1 MMDQS
6 DNESE
11 NSPKPKKWVPRPLVR
26 VCGVCGSPATD
37 VQHYGATACY
47 SCRAFFRRCIG
58 AGKEYRNCSRKTDRC
73 VVDAVNRTNCKKCRF
88 QKCLKVGMK
97 PEKVDRIR
105 RKAKF
110 DKVGGNDKKVEK
122 TEQVEEVAM
131 FHDDKQNSSENS
143 EDSDPDASIDICA
156 LVEECIYDEM
166 KSLDDVEYINL
177 SITVDKEDSSEKM
190 HNKQESLLTQ
200 DTDQCEIQNLSVI
213 IPSSPVINF
222 TFEED
227 FKIHELLVR
236 KENLLDGIFQ
246 TFMNHPGSL
255 PFWEQFLKSVDSKE
269 RVYAGIRTDITKT
282 LRKNIIANFMNGG
295 GLVRQSLD
303 MFDEYKNV
311 DESVKTETFLFS
323 ISVFL
328 LVIRSTLLGN
338 KNKKTFVTQHQ
349 ASGTFTNSFREA
361 CLAVFPDKIDQVS
374 SFDPRKAYRF
384 TSPWAAKLEDEEFFS
399 RTLETVGSIIKDDV
413 KLGTL
418 YCTLLLA
425 TPGQNLSQASL
436 TNHSLHKVQ
445 QEMRFL
451 MFRYLSNKY
460 GNSQYASNT
469 ANALIKLLEDLHL
482 CRQIHLFKRLN
493 GSTFE
498 TFKDSI
504 EDIVL

>member
-1 MMDQS
+1 VMDQS

-58 AGKEYRNCSRKTDRC
+58 SGKEYSNCSRKTDRC
-73 VVDAVNRTNCKKCRF
+73 VVDAVNRTNCKKCRL

-97 PEKVDRIR
+97 PEKVDHIR

-110 DKVGGNDKKVEK
+110 DKVGGNGKIAEK
-122 TEQVEEVAM
+122 IKQVEEVAT
-131 FHDDKQNSSENS
+131 FHDVEQNSPESSEG
-143 EDSDPDASIDICA
+143 SDGGIDICA
-156 LVEECIYDEM
+156 LVEECIYNET

-177 SITVDKEDSSEKM
+177 SITLDKEDFSEIM
-190 HNKQESLLTQ
+190 HNKQEGLTQ
-200 DTDQCEIQNLSVI
+200 DTDQYEIENISMIV
-213 IPSSPVINF
+213 PSSPVLNF
-222 TFEED
+222 TFEEE

-236 KENLLDGIFQ
+236 KENLFDGIFQ
-246 TFMNHPGSL
+246 TVMDHPESL
-255 PFWEQFLKSVDSKE
+255 PFWEQFLKSVDSKQS
-269 RVYAGIRTDITKT
+269 VYPGIRTNIAKRF
-282 LRKNIIANFMNGG
+282 LKNAIANFLNGG
-295 GLVRQSLD
+295 GLVRRSLD

-361 CLAVFPDKIDQVS
+361 CLAVFPDKIDQLS

>member
-1 MMDQS
+1 MDQS
-6 DNESE
+6 DNEAE
-11 NSPKPKKWVPRPLVR
+11 NSPKPKKWVPRPLVT

-58 AGKEYRNCSRKTDRC
+58 TGKEYKTCSRKTDRC
-73 VVDAVNRTNCKKCRF
+73 VVDAVNRTNCKKCRL

-97 PEKVDRIR
+97 PEKVDRNR
-105 RKAKF
+105 RKTKC
-110 DKVGGNDKKVEK
+110 DKLGGNGVIAEK
-122 TEQVEEVAM
+122 IIQVEDVAM
-131 FHDDKQNSSENS
+131 FHDVKQSSPESS
-143 EDSDPDASIDICA
+143 EDSDGSIDICA
-156 LVEECIYDEM
+156 LVEECIFDEM
-166 KSLDDVEYINL
+166 KSLDKVEYISL
-177 SITVDKEDSSEKM
+177 SISPDKEDSSEIM
-190 HNKQESLLTQ
+190 HNKQESLTQ
-200 DTDQCEIQNLSVI
+200 ETDRIEMENISVI
-213 IPSSPVINF
+213 IPSSPVLNF

-236 KENLLDGIFQ
+236 KENLFDGMFQ
-246 TFMNHPGSL
+246 TFMDHPEALSY
-255 PFWEQFLKSVDSKE
+255 WAQFLKSVDSKQS
-269 RVYAGIRTDITKT
+269 VYPGKT
-282 LRKNIIANFMNGG
+282 LRKNAITNFMNGG
-295 GLVRQSLD
+295 GLIRQSLD

-338 KNKKTFVTQHQ
+338 RNKKTFVTQHQ

-361 CLAVFPDKIDQVS
+361 CLAVFPDKIGLVS
-374 SFDPRKAYRF
+374 SFDPHKAYRF
-384 TSPWAAKLEDEEFFS
+384 TSPWAAKIEDEEFFS

-425 TPGQNLSQASL
+425 TPGPNLSQASQ
-436 TNHSLHKVQ
+436 TNHSLQKVQ

-451 MFRYLSNKY
+451 MFRYLSNKV

-469 ANALIKLLEDLHL
+469 ANALIKLQEDLHI
-482 CRQIHLFKRLN
+482 CRQILLFKRLN
-493 GSTFE
+493 GPTFDM
-498 TFKDSI
+498 FKDSI

>member
-1 MMDQS
+1 
-6 DNESE
+6 
-11 NSPKPKKWVPRPLVR
+11 
-26 VCGVCGSPATD
+26 
-37 VQHYGATACY
+37 
-47 SCRAFFRRCIG
+47 
-58 AGKEYRNCSRKTDRC
+58 
-73 VVDAVNRTNCKKCRF
+73 
-88 QKCLKVGMK
+88 MK
-97 PEKVDRIR
+97 PEKVDRSR
-105 RKAKF
+105 RKGKF
-110 DKVGGNDKKVEK
+110 DKVRGNEK
-122 TEQVEEVAM
+122 EKIEQVEEIAM
-131 FHDDKQNSSENS
+131 FSDAKHNSPESS
-143 EDSDPDASIDICA
+143 EDSDGSIDICA
-156 LVEECIYDEM
+156 LVEECIFDEM
-166 KSLDDVEYINL
+166 KSLDAVEYISL
-177 SITVDKEDSSEKM
+177 SIPFDKEDSSEIM
-190 HNKQESLLTQ
+190 QNEQENLTQ
-200 DTDQCEIQNLSVI
+200 ETDQCEFQNISVI
-213 IPSSPVINF
+213 VPSPVLNF

-236 KENLLDGIFQ
+236 KENLFDGMFQ
-246 TFMNHPGSL
+246 TFMDHPESL
-255 PFWEQFLKSVDSKE
+255 MYWAQFLKSVDSKQS
-269 RVYAGIRTDITKT
+269 VYPGIRTDVGKT
-282 LRKNIIANFMNGG
+282 LRKNVITNFMKGG
-295 GLVRQSLD
+295 GRIRQSLD

-361 CLAVFPDKIDQVS
+361 CLAVFPDKIDQLS